1 MRLLLPPLLISVDW
15 FLKKCICVHSTA
27 DTALLFYTKWWNF
40 AMLFRKNPKKSSEI
54 LQSVAK
60 LVDFFYFLS
69 DFQGIKMRNVSRETL
84 RWNKK
89 LFWCKMDEK
98 TSRRQN
104 KKFFDPTIFQ
114 KCWRGVGEQP
124 TFAKQIKLYHE
135 RKQKSKRKSEES
147 QLPLKSKGCN
157 EIQGFRGNCDSQASW
172 GCAPALPN
180 RIRVVFLRALFPVTS
195 RRQRKSF
202 LVQQFFKNAAEVWAS
217 SPHLRSK
224 LDFAI
229 CFPCCNCIF

>member
-84 RWNKK
+84 CWNKK
-89 LFWCKMDEK
+89 LFWCEMDEK
-98 TSRRQN
+98 TSRRQLRSSWLSSAEEG
-104 KKFFDPTIFQ
+104 DSPQ
-114 KCWRGVGEQP
+114 CGEMS
-124 TFAKQIKLYHE
+124 
-135 RKQKSKRKSEES
+135 RRDKRARH
-147 QLPLKSKGCN
+147 PLKMGDKLSPLTGVLIRWYWNLREMHRQCGQRNHRRTAQRQTAKRFCRT
-157 EIQGFRGNCDSQASW
+157 GFGW
-172 GCAPALPN
+172 
-180 RIRVVFLRALFPVTS
+180 FP
-195 RRQRKSF
+195 
-202 LVQQFFKNAAEVWAS
+202 
-217 SPHLRSK
+217 
-224 LDFAI
+224 
-229 CFPCCNCIF
+229 